1 MTPEELVERRDEIY
15 RQYPVLMCGE
25 YEERGLER
33 QGYENARTDNIAAL
47 WGFAE
52 MQRDKYGWAHYRFV
66 EDEIATPAFKGIWVS
81 FNRITLGEAPNGMW
95 AYSIGVSIG
104 TSGYAGP
111 VGIYDIPFE
120 SRDAAL
126 SAAVK
131 DFRKSMERVTGAQDV
146 TQKMK
151 SEIRMLEKWLRD
163 VEACG
168 GNRKEDV
175 QLCLF

>member
-1 MTPEELVERRDEIY
+1 MTPDELVKKRDEIY

-25 YEERGLER
+25 YEERGLDR
-33 QGYENARTDNIAAL
+33 QAYENTRTDSIAEL

-52 MQRDKYGWAHYRFV
+52 KQRDKYGWAHYRFA
-66 EDEIATPAFKGIWVS
+66 EEEIAAPLLKGGWAS
-81 FNRITLGEAPNGMW
+81 LNKITLGEAPNGMW
-95 AYSIGVSIG
+95 AFSTGVSIG

-120 SRDAAL
+120 TRDAAL

-131 DFRKSMERVTGAQDV
+131 DFRKSIERVTGSQNV
-146 TQKMK
+146 TQRIR
-151 SEIRMLEKWLRD
+151 SEIRMLKKWLCE
-163 VEACG
+163 VQAYG